1 MADKVLIIPPDREKE
16 LPEYVRQIQALE
28 IEKQRNFL
36 RGVLII
42 LFVIL
47 LFLTIKRGI
56 GAWHGNA

>member
-1 MADKVLIIPPDREKE
+1 MKSVEIIPPDREKE

-42 LFVIL
+42 LFTVL
-47 LFLTIKRGI
+47 LFLEIKRGI